1 MARMKENPRHNVI
14 SMRVNEDERKK
25 LENLMKKTRMSA
37 SNIMRE
43 AIKSFTAN
51 QEHAEQ

>member
-1 MARMKENPRHNVI
+1 MARTKENPRYNVI
-14 SMRVNEDERKK
+14 SMRVNEEERKK
-25 LENLMKKTRMSA
+25 LDNLMKMTHMSA

-43 AIKSFTAN
+43 AIKSFATN